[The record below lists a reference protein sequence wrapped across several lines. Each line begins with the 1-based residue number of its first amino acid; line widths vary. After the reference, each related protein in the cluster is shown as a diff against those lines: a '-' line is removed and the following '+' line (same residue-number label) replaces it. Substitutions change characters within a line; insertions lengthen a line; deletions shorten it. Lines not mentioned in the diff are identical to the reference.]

1 MHRGYNLFVKFVNLC
16 AASFLI
22 AASGCNKPQ
31 TAPSNG
37 QKQIGLRVALDAQ
50 DKDDWNR
57 DIAFKRAPKR
67 IVVIGPGATEMV
79 FALGKG
85 DLIVGRD
92 SASDFPAAAKK
103 IPVVA
108 DFRGPFFESVRA
120 ARPDFIL
127 VQGETY
133 DAARLEA
140 WQKKCGAPVAGL
152 AATNLRGVQTDLE
165 KIGAWLRVDVQ
176 KIAAQPKID
185 IAPQR
190 AQGTAFLEV
199 SRRPLMTAGND
210 TLIGDAVARAGL
222 KNVAAIKGYKNYSLE
237 TLATQNPNFYIVTG
251 DPAQRAQIV
260 RELQNAPGLKDL
272 AAIRAGRVLVVSG
285 DLLLRPG
292 PRLVQGIHQLANAA
306 SKQQ

>member
-1 MHRGYNLFVKFVNLC
+1 LQCGYNFFVKFINLC
-16 AASFLI
+16 AALLLL

-31 TAPSNG
+31 TAPPKG
-37 QKQIGLRVALDAQ
+37 QKQKGAGAALPFQA
-50 DKDDWNR
+50 KDDWNR
-57 DIAFKRAPKR
+57 DVSLNNAPQR
-67 IVVIGPGATEMV
+67 VVVIGPGATEMM

-92 SASDFPAAAKK
+92 SASDFPAAANK
-103 IPVVA
+103 IPIVA

-120 ARPDFIL
+120 VRPDFIL

-133 DAARLEA
+133 DAARLDA

-152 AATNLRGVQTDLE
+152 AATNLRGVQADME
-165 KIGAWLRVDVQ
+165 KIGAWLRVEPQ

-185 IAPQR
+185 VAPQTMK
-190 AQGTAFLEV
+190 GTAFLEV
-199 SRRPLMTAGND
+199 SRRPLMTAGSD

-222 KNVAAIKGYKNYSLE
+222 KNVAQIKGYKNYSLE
-237 TLATQNPNFYIVTG
+237 TLATQKPKFYIVTG
-251 DPAQRAQIV
+251 DPAQRADIV
-260 RELQNAPGLKDL
+260 RELQSAPGLKDL
-272 AAIRAGRVLVVSG
+272 SSIRAGRIVVVSG

-292 PRLVQGIHQLANAA
+292 PRLVQGIEQLASAA